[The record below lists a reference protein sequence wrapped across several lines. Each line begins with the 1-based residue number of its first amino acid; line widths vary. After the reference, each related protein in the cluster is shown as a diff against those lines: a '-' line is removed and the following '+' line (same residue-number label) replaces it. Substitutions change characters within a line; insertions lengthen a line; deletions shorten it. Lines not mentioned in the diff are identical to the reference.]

1 MPQSEQR
8 KIAKTSRSR
17 RFNEDDRKT
26 LNEILETVE
35 SFKNEI
41 EELRN
46 ELKTS
51 KQEIE
56 YLKIENGD
64 LKRVINLNTLQ
75 LDDMQQ
81 YNRRENIRV
90 YGIQEAKSTK
100 DDGET
105 VILNVAKTLDVNL
118 WPADIQRTHR
128 LGKKK
133 KNIEKPRPIIVS
145 FCLLQKEE

>member
-8 KIAKTSRSR
+8 KIAKTPRSRS
-17 RFNEDDRKT
+17 FNEDDRKT

-64 LKRVINLNTLQ
+64 LKRVINLKAVNHPANSGGLQ
-75 LDDMQQ
+75 
-81 YNRRENIRV
+81 
-90 YGIQEAKSTK
+90 
-100 DDGET
+100 
-105 VILNVAKTLDVNL
+105 
-118 WPADIQRTHR
+118 
-128 LGKKK
+128 
-133 KNIEKPRPIIVS
+133 
-145 FCLLQKEE
+145 

>member
-8 KIAKTSRSR
+8 KIIKTPRSRS
-17 RFNEDDRKT
+17 FNEDDRKT

-56 YLKIENGD
+56 NLKIENGD
-64 LKRVINLNTLQ
+64 LKHVINLNTLQ
-75 LDDMQQ
+75 LDNMQH
-81 YNRRENIRV
+81 YNCRENIRV
-90 YGIQEAKSTK
+90 YGVQEAKSSK

-105 VILNVAKTLDVNL
+105 DILNVAKTLGVNL
-118 WPADIQRTHR
+118 WPADIQR
-128 LGKKK
+128 
-133 KNIEKPRPIIVS
+133 S
-145 FCLLQKEE
+145 